1 MPPSPFLLLEH
12 NILLPRCLHLLLP
25 TGTRERERKREIA
38 GVLTTSSAMHC
49 LVLFCFAR
57 TLPTGTKLGMKTGKV
72 WEKGT
77 SITSHHIRTRSI
89 GGRDHT
95 KAFTHKVGW
104 ALGLGRL
111 GQVRAGWFGSGRVGR
126 AGHQVGAH
134 TPHARVSCLAGFLA
148 FLSFRHFVILFCY
161 FRSSRELGVYLV
173 AGILFLFFLVF
184 FFVAVFLSFCLDRI
198 FFATNYLIGSDM
210 EGVWERGYYQ

>member
-1 MPPSPFLLLEH
+1 MF
-12 NILLPRCLHLLLP
+12 
-25 TGTRERERKREIA
+25 
-38 GVLTTSSAMHC
+38 
-49 LVLFCFAR
+49 FFAR
-57 TLPTGTKLGMKTGKV
+57 MLPTGTKLGMETGKV
-72 WEKGT
+72 WQKGT
-77 SITSHHIRTRSI
+77 PITSHPDAQYWREVSHKSVHTQ
-89 GGRDHT
+89 GR
-95 KAFTHKVGW
+95 AG
-104 ALGLGRL
+104 LGLGRL

-148 FLSFRHFVILFCY
+148 FLSFCHFVILFCC

-210 EGVWERGYYQ
+210 ERVWERGYYQ